1 MAQENAA
8 LGRLRPYRLRDCRV
22 FGNMIH
28 LPALWVLSNLLT
40 SSICCSCSVTISRA
54 GAWFHIPT
62 PCTCTRA
69 SLEGKCRCVCSFPV
83 FEKKTFFLQKKITAE
98 SIYHV
103 YLLPSIT
110 STAKRQY
117 SDSDYYTAVNFED
130 FLSSWYHKYACTGL
144 QGQQHLQFTFHR
156 IWEKFHYLLTQ
167 NRHIQS
173 ETHTPLSYNVF
184 ESLVI
189 YGAVFPNWRDHQQL
203 WHDKTIKNEHSPN
216 IEWFLHRRVI
226 TTVILPWKEEMIK
239 KRLQTKWRNTD
250 RQRRPELCKA
260 ASAKHCNSGG
270 KFRRLLYKQSS
281 H

>member
-1 MAQENAA
+1 MNPANKTKTYFFFLRNIPKSWDFCRMAQENAA

-40 SSICCSCSVTISRA
+40 SSICCSCSMTISRA

-110 STAKRQY
+110 STEKR
-117 SDSDYYTAVNFED
+117 
-130 FLSSWYHKYACTGL
+130 
-144 QGQQHLQFTFHR
+144 
-156 IWEKFHYLLTQ
+156 
-167 NRHIQS
+167 
-173 ETHTPLSYNVF
+173 
-184 ESLVI
+184 
-189 YGAVFPNWRDHQQL
+189 
-203 WHDKTIKNEHSPN
+203 
-216 IEWFLHRRVI
+216 
-226 TTVILPWKEEMIK
+226 
-239 KRLQTKWRNTD
+239 
-250 RQRRPELCKA
+250 
-260 ASAKHCNSGG
+260 
-270 KFRRLLYKQSS
+270 FRFRLLHCGKLWRFPADITNMPALGFKGNNIFNLHFTEYGKSFTTS
-281 H
+281 

>member
-1 MAQENAA
+1 MSSKIFKKRIGSEFLSKYFPAQSSVCNTTHFPLNEPSQQNQNIYFFLGSIPKSWDFCCMAQENAA

-110 STAKRQY
+110 STEKRFRFRLLHCGKLWRFPFQLI
-117 SDSDYYTAVNFED
+117 SQICLHWASRATT
-130 FLSSWYHKYACTGL
+130 SSIY
-144 QGQQHLQFTFHR
+144 
-156 IWEKFHYLLTQ
+156 ISQ
-167 NRHIQS
+167 NMGK
-173 ETHTPLSYNVF
+173 V
-184 ESLVI
+184 SLP
-189 YGAVFPNWRDHQQL
+189 PNWEQAH
-203 WHDKTIKNEHSPN
+203 P
-216 IEWFLHRRVI
+216 
-226 TTVILPWKEEMIK
+226 
-239 KRLQTKWRNTD
+239 KWN
-250 RQRRPELCKA
+250 PYSFEL
-260 ASAKHCNSGG
+260 
-270 KFRRLLYKQSS
+270 
-281 H
+281 